1 MSLKLGNTSIGSL
14 YLGSTKVSEAYL
26 GSVKIYSS
34 VVAPFT
40 EVDSSLWDDQ
50 VGIEWEGTPGIN
62 SNYYPRAKSPNNPML
77 YRKVT
82 VNAPVTITK
91 FEINANV
98 GTFQTP
104 NVGTRAWSPYDL
116 TYRNSLNYW
125 PSCITIYDSNLN
137 AITINSSESTSTT
150 AIGTEVT
157 YLITAQNWKWYMV
170 TCECNVTLQPGYY
183 WWPLAFRCHGKGTG
197 KNTYGYYAGVSG
209 DMMALRQWNVTDDT
223 TYPPLYLQTTN
234 RPYLKLTDSNNR
246 DWYV

>member
-1 MSLKLGNTSIGSL
+1 MSLKLGNTTIGSL
-14 YLGSTKVSEAYL
+14 YLGSTKITEAYL
-26 GSVKIYSS
+26 GSSKIYSS

-40 EVDSSLWDDQ
+40 EVDSSLWDNQ
-50 VGIEWEGTPGIN
+50 VGIEWQGTPGI
-62 SNYYPRAKSPNNPML
+62 STSYLTTIQQPNNSML

-98 GTFQTP
+98 GTLQSS
-104 NVGTRAWSPYDL
+104 NSGERDWSPSSIPSKYG
-116 TYRNSLNYW
+116 SW
-125 PSCITIYDSNLN
+125 PSCVHIYDSNLN
-137 AITINSSESTSTT
+137 AITINSQESTSTT
-150 AIGTEVT
+150 VLGIEVT
-157 YLITAQNWKWYMV
+157 YSITASGWWWYMV

-183 WWPLAFRCHGKGTG
+183 WWPLAFRRHSRGSL

-209 DMMALRQWNVTDDT
+209 DMLALRQWNVTDNT